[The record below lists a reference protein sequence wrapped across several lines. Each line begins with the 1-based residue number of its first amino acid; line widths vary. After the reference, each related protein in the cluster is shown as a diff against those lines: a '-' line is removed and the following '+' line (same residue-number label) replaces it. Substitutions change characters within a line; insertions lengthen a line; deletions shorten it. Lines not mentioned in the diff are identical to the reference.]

1 MLLKLDPGANKLT
14 NLRISQR
21 RFLLDDDL
29 WEQVDLEVEEDDCEH
44 KEVDEADLHRNKLQ

>member
-1 MLLKLDPGANKLT
+1 MLLKLDLGANKLT

-29 WEQVDLEVEEDDCEH
+29 WEQVDLQVEVDDCEH
-44 KEVDEADLHRNKLQ
+44 KEVDEADLHLNKLQ